1 MLRHVGLEK
10 QICECKSK
18 IDESDFLWYNLNRI
32 CVILQNVEIS
42 AKKTYISI
50 IIWREKMRIS
60 YRPLWVMLAERE
72 ISKKQLR
79 ELSGISTA
87 SLAKLGKGENLTT
100 DTLLKICKALNCSI
114 TEIMETVP
122 DVRQNEDLCEE

>member
-1 MLRHVGLEK
+1 
-10 QICECKSK
+10 
-18 IDESDFLWYNLNRI
+18 
-32 CVILQNVEIS
+32 
-42 AKKTYISI
+42 
-50 IIWREKMRIS
+50 MRIS

-72 ISKKQLR
+72 ITKKQLR

-122 DVRQNEDLCEE
+122 EVRQDESICEE

>member
-1 MLRHVGLEK
+1 MP
-10 QICECKSK
+10 
-18 IDESDFLWYNLNRI
+18 
-32 CVILQNVEIS
+32 
-42 AKKTYISI
+42 AK
-50 IIWREKMRIS
+50 
-60 YRPLWVMLAERE
+60 RE

-100 DTLLKICKALNCSI
+100 DTLLKICEALKCSI

-122 DVRQNEDLCEE
+122 DVRKNESICGE